1 MGFPKVVP
9 VRQRFHSTRVAD
21 IPDRV
26 AREVGRLDLSG
37 RLKPGDSV
45 AITAGS
51 RGVANIAAITRSL
64 AEEFKKRGARPFIVP
79 AMGSHGG
86 GTAEGQRGVLE
97 RYGITEASMG
107 VPVRATMETLPIG
120 ESPEGVP
127 VVLDRNALEADH
139 IAVVNRIKPHTDF
152 DAEIESGLTKM
163 LAIGLGKH
171 QGAIRYHR
179 ANKRHGYYRVLTGV
193 AEVVRRRCSIL
204 LGLGIVEN
212 GYDQTGAI
220 EAMTSDELFEVEKRL
235 LKVAKSWLARIPFD
249 RGDLLLVDE
258 MGKNV
263 SGTGMDTNVIG
274 RRAGSGKPF
283 AGAPRFSR
291 IVVRDLTPESYG
303 NAIGVG
309 MADVVT
315 RRLVDKIDTRPTYVN
330 ALTSTN
336 LESVRIPVTVDSDR
350 EALETAISTSGAP
363 SGEDCRMVWIRNT
376 LKLDR
381 FVASEALLEEVEAN
395 RELQV
400 LGNPGE
406 LDFDA
411 QGNLK
416 DQF

>member
-1 MGFPKVVP
+1 MAFPKVVR
-9 VRQRFHSTRVAD
+9 VRQRFHSTRVED

-64 AEEFKKRGARPFIVP
+64 AEELKKRGARPFIVP

-97 RYGITEASMG
+97 RYGITEVSMG

-179 ANKRHGYYRVLTGV
+179 ANKRYGYYRVLTGV

-220 EAMTSDELFEVEKRL
+220 EAMTSAELFEVEKRL
-235 LKVAKSWLARIPFD
+235 LRVAKSWLARIPID

-274 RRAGSGKPF
+274 RRASSGKPF

-381 FVASEALLEEVEAN
+381 FVASEALLDEVEAN
-395 RELQV
+395 RDLQV
-400 LGNPGE
+400 LGCPGE
-406 LDFDA
+406 LGFDA

-416 DQF
+416 DLF

>member
-1 MGFPKVVP
+1 MAFPKVVR
-9 VRQRFHSTRVAD
+9 VRQRFQSTRVED
-21 IPDRV
+21 IPARV
-26 AREVGRLDLSG
+26 AREIARLDLG
-37 RLKPGDSV
+37 GCLKPGDSV

-64 AEEFKKRGARPFIVP
+64 AEELTKRGARPFIVP

-86 GTAEGQRGVLE
+86 GTAAGQRGVLE
-97 RYGITEASMG
+97 RYGITEAAMG
-107 VPVRATMETLPIG
+107 VPIRATMETLSIG
-120 ESPEGVP
+120 ETREGIP

-179 ANKRHGYYRVLTGV
+179 ANKRFGYYRVLTGV
-193 AEVVRRRCSIL
+193 AEVVRRRCSML

-212 GYDQTGAI
+212 GYDQTGVI
-220 EAMTSDELFEVEKRL
+220 EAMTSNELFEVEKRL

-274 RRAGSGKPF
+274 RRAGSGQPF

-350 EALETAISTSGAP
+350 EALETAISTSSAP
-363 SGEDCRMVWIRNT
+363 SPEDCRMVWIRNT

-381 FVASEALLEEVEAN
+381 FVASEALLDEVGGN
-395 RELQV
+395 RDLQA
-400 LGNPGE
+400 LGRPGE

-411 QGNLK
+411 RGNLK
-416 DQF
+416 DLL

>member
-1 MGFPKVVP
+1 MGFPKVVR

-21 IPDRV
+21 IPDKV

-64 AEEFKKRGARPFIVP
+64 AEELKKRGARPFIVP

-86 GTAEGQRGVLE
+86 GTAEGQRGVLQ

-107 VPVRATMETLPIG
+107 IPVRATMETLPIG

-220 EAMTSDELFEVEKRL
+220 EAMTSAELFEVEKRL

-274 RRAGSGKPF
+274 RRAGSGRPF

-381 FVASEALLEEVEAN
+381 FVASEALLDEVEGN
-395 RELQV
+395 RDLQV
-400 LGNPGE
+400 LGRPGE
-406 LDFDA
+406 LGFDA

-416 DQF
+416 DLF